1 MRNEMLV
8 HGKRRKATRMEMKPF
23 SGINIMTIK
32 TVDGS
37 WVLWNPLPDLVGEN
51 LARNTLYNKRV
62 EIVVEVGGKEVV
74 MEFVSKYDFTAAT
87 IISEKNPDLFDFV
100 VRLLI
105 IVEETGV
112 APVEMVAADVADSP
126 TVQMAQTLLRNSIDA
141 ARAEKMAREAE
152 KLARET
158 AEQHVAL
165 KQEVVALDGRVDIV
179 ESTANEAHKLAKAT
193 QGEATA
199 FPLVKWAMGRGINLD
214 PNGDGR
220 EEGQFLSDKHL
231 GLYGKR
237 PRKTRTEAYPEGVN
251 VYPEELLLRWERYY
265 LSRHPKVVAR
275 LKGR

>member
-8 HGKRRKATRMEMKPF
+8 HGERRKATRMEMKPF
-23 SGINIMTIK
+23 SGVNIMTIK
-32 TVDGS
+32 TIDGS

-112 APVEMVAADVADSP
+112 APVEMVAADVADDP
-126 TVQMAQTLLRNSIDA
+126 DVQKSEALHRATIKA
-141 ARAEKMAREAE
+141 ARARKEAAE
-152 KLARET
+152 AKQLAIE
-158 AEQHVAL
+158 A
-165 KQEVVALDGRVDIV
+165 KQEVKQLEHRTDHVERVAM
-179 ESTANEAHKLAKAT
+179 TADQKAEEARRLAKAT

-199 FPLVKWAMGRGINLD
+199 FPLVKWAMIRGINLD

-237 PRKTRTEAYPEGVN
+237 PRKTRTEAYPDGVN
-251 VYPEELLLRWERYY
+251 VYPEELLLRWERHY
-265 LSRHPKVVAR
+265 LSRHPKVAAR